1 MRLAPPCGVANAYT
15 GKLIDIRP
23 QVNDLA
29 LSIIHNC
36 INIFKIFFV
45 HTLWIRIFCLCLVNN
60 QKHTTKMKKYTP
72 IENAFYWIVTSA
84 IVGIGITTLMI
95 AYAFVEWL
103 FA

>member
-1 MRLAPPCGVANAYT
+1 MLTHT

-29 LSIIHNC
+29 LSIIHSC

-45 HTLWIRIFCLCLVNN
+45 HTLWIQIFCVYSNIN
-60 QKHTTKMKKYTP
+60 QKQTTKMKKYTP
-72 IENAFYWIVTSA
+72 IENAFYWIVTTT
-84 IVGIGITTLMI
+84 IVGVGITIMMI
-95 AYAFVEWL
+95 VFAFVEWL

>member
-1 MRLAPPCGVANAYT
+1 MQDWQEQILEREGFNKQQQL
-15 GKLIDIRP
+15 K
-23 QVNDLA
+23 
-29 LSIIHNC
+29 
-36 INIFKIFFV
+36 
-45 HTLWIRIFCLCLVNN
+45 
-60 QKHTTKMKKYTP
+60 TTKKQPKMKKYTP